1 MTNYDVIV
9 VGLGGLGSVV
19 AHDLAASGASV
30 LGLDRHA
37 PGHAFGSSHGQT
49 RAIRKAY
56 FEHPDYVP
64 LVQRSYQRWRELE
77 QVSGESLLDICGVL
91 QVGSEQGLVIPG
103 VARAAAQHGLSVE
116 KFTNDELRKNYPQLD
131 FSDDQVGLLEED
143 GGMLWVERCVRT
155 WAKQAQLKGAT
166 LRFGASVLGY
176 SHEGAHWRVVTDLG
190 DFFSERLVLCP
201 GAWAAGLL
209 PSSLTR
215 HLKVR
220 RKSLFWFDAPPSF
233 ARGADFPVW
242 LFERDD
248 GIFYGFPQ
256 LAGSGLKAAEH
267 SGGQDL
273 RQPSQLDR
281 SLHVSDEARLRRL
294 FADQIPLLNG
304 ATRLQHAVCMYT
316 LSPDEHFFIGTLA
329 GHQHLSVGVGLSGH
343 GFKMVP
349 ALGEA
354 LAQSVIGQGPS
365 LNIELFDPQ
374 RFDRRHL

>member
-37 PGHAFGSSHGQT
+37 PGHALGSSHGQT

-64 LVQRSYQRWRELE
+64 LLQRSYQRWRELE
-77 QVSGESLLDICGVL
+77 QVSGASLLDVCGVL
-91 QVGSEQGLVIPG
+91 QVGSEQGMVIPG
-103 VARAAAQHGLSVE
+103 VARAAAQHQLSIE
-116 KFTNDELRKNYPQLD
+116 KLTGDELRKRYPQLH
-131 FSDDQVGLLEED
+131 FCDDQVGLLEED

-155 WAKQAQLKGAT
+155 WAKQAQRQGAT
-166 LRFGASVLGY
+166 LRIGGSVLGY
-176 SHEGAHWRVVTDLG
+176 SHEGTHWRVITDHG
-190 DFFSERLVLCP
+190 DFFGERLVLCP
-201 GAWAAGLL
+201 GPWAAGLL
-209 PSSLTR
+209 PSSLSG
-215 HLKVR
+215 HLQLR

-233 ARGADFPVW
+233 ARDAGFPVW
-242 LFERDD
+242 LFERDE

-267 SGGQDL
+267 SGGQKL
-273 RQPSQLDR
+273 HRPSQLDR
-281 SLHVSDEARLRRL
+281 SLHAFDEARLRQ
-294 FADQIPLLNG
+294 FFKVQIPQLHG
-304 ATRLQHAVCMYT
+304 AARLQHAVCMYT
-316 LSPDEHFFIGTLA
+316 LSPDDHFLIGTLT
-329 GHQHLSVGVGLSGH
+329 GHQHLSVGAGLSGH

-354 LAQSVIGQGPS
+354 LAQSVLGQRPS
-365 LNIELFDPQ
+365 LNIDLFDPE
-374 RFDRRHL
+374 RFDH